1 MVQIHPP
8 LPITMIKRDIEA
20 FLTPIIE
27 ETGCELWGIEFGS
40 AKGKGRLLRIYID
53 AIHGV
58 DINDCTK
65 VSREIDYYFQHES
78 IFSEFAFFEVS
89 SPGLDRKLFN
99 QKQYKKFVG
108 DVVSLSLF
116 SKVNNLRKLK
126 GTLLEVL
133 DSEISVKTEGE
144 TLLLELSNIEVC
156 KLDLDDQIE
165 KKRMNKQILDVVA
178 SVSIEKGVDKTIIFQ
193 ALEEAI
199 ASATKKLVDDEANI
213 DVVIDTTTGEYKTY
227 RKWDI
232 VKEIDESEVFQVLES
247 DLDGYEVDE
256 ATASKEIEN
265 IDFGRISAQAA
276 KQVIIQ
282 KVREAE
288 RSKITK
294 KYENLVG
301 EVISGQVKRINRDFL
316 LLEIEEDLNAQ
327 IPRDQIIPGEIFKLN
342 DRVRAVIKEI
352 VSTPRGPQIILSRTD
367 ERLVVQLFTQEVP
380 EISEG
385 TIEIKAIARDPGYR
399 SKIAVKTYDGRIDP
413 VGACVGMRGS
423 RVQAVSNEIGNERI
437 DIFIHSDNPAEFVV
451 NCLAPVKIYSILVDE
466 RTSTLILEV
475 EEENQAQIIGKNGQN
490 LRLMTHMIGWS
501 FQVLNKEQ
509 FKEYQDSSLI
519 EKYDGLAK
527 RLDLSDKEKEGIVS
541 KELDSLEKIVDLDS
555 KILAEIF
562 GNEKRTTEL
571 LDKANELLLQDA
583 FNADFND
590 PTMEEDLVNLNGITN
605 EVLSALSSNNIKK
618 LEDLAE
624 MSVGELQDISET
636 ISEKEASALIME
648 ARKPWFE

>member
-1 MVQIHPP
+1 M
-8 LPITMIKRDIEA
+8 D
-20 FLTPIIE
+20 
-27 ETGCELWGIEFGS
+27 
-40 AKGKGRLLRIYID
+40 
-53 AIHGV
+53 
-58 DINDCTK
+58 
-65 VSREIDYYFQHES
+65 
-78 IFSEFAFFEVS
+78 
-89 SPGLDRKLFN
+89 
-99 QKQYKKFVG
+99 
-108 DVVSLSLF
+108 
-116 SKVNNLRKLK
+116 
-126 GTLLEVL
+126 
-133 DSEISVKTEGE
+133 
-144 TLLLELSNIEVC
+144 
-156 KLDLDDQIE
+156 
-165 KKRMNKQILDVVA
+165 KQILEVVA
-178 SVSIEKGVDKTIIFQ
+178 SVSMEKGVDKTIIFQ

-213 DVVIDTTTGEYKTY
+213 EVLIDRETGEYRTF
-227 RKWDI
+227 RNWD
-232 VKEIDESEVFQVLES
+232 VVNEIDESNVFQILEG
-247 DLDGYEVDE
+247 DLDGHLVEGGM
-256 ATASKEIEN
+256 AKKEIEN

-288 RSKITK
+288 RSKITE
-294 KYENLVG
+294 KYESLVG

-327 IPRDQIIPGEIFKLN
+327 IPRDEIIPGEIFKLN

-352 VSTPRGPQIILSRTD
+352 VTTPRGPQIILSRTD
-367 ERLVVQLFTQEVP
+367 ERLVVQLFSQEVP

-466 RTSTLILEV
+466 RTTTLILEV

-501 FQVLNKEQ
+501 FKVLNKEQ
-509 FKEYQDSSLI
+509 FKEYQDSTLI
-519 EKYDGLAK
+519 EKFDGLAA
-527 RLDLSDKEKEGIVS
+527 RLGLSDKEKEGVIAS
-541 KELDSLEKIVDLDS
+541 DIDNLEKIIDLD
-555 KILAEIF
+555 AETISSIF
-562 GNEKRTTEL
+562 GEEKRTTEI

-583 FNADFND
+583 FNADFSD
-590 PTMEEDLVNLNGITN
+590 PTMEDSLVNLNGITN
-605 EVLSALSSNNIKK
+605 DILSSLSANKIKK
-618 LEDLAE
+618 LDDLAE
-624 MSVGELQDISET
+624 MSVGELMDMSDKITET
-636 ISEKEASALIME
+636 EASTLIME

>member
-1 MVQIHPP
+1 M
-8 LPITMIKRDIEA
+8 
-20 FLTPIIE
+20 
-27 ETGCELWGIEFGS
+27 
-40 AKGKGRLLRIYID
+40 
-53 AIHGV
+53 
-58 DINDCTK
+58 
-65 VSREIDYYFQHES
+65 
-78 IFSEFAFFEVS
+78 
-89 SPGLDRKLFN
+89 
-99 QKQYKKFVG
+99 
-108 DVVSLSLF
+108 
-116 SKVNNLRKLK
+116 
-126 GTLLEVL
+126 
-133 DSEISVKTEGE
+133 
-144 TLLLELSNIEVC
+144 
-156 KLDLDDQIE
+156 
-165 KKRMNKQILDVVA
+165 
-178 SVSIEKGVDKTIIFQ
+178 
-193 ALEEAI
+193 
-199 ASATKKLVDDEANI
+199 
-213 DVVIDTTTGEYKTY
+213 
-227 RKWDI
+227 
-232 VKEIDESEVFQVLES
+232 
-247 DLDGYEVDE
+247 
-256 ATASKEIEN
+256 
-265 IDFGRISAQAA
+265 
-276 KQVIIQ
+276 
-282 KVREAE
+282 
-288 RSKITK
+288 
-294 KYENLVG
+294 
-301 EVISGQVKRINRDFL
+301 
-316 LLEIEEDLNAQ
+316 
-327 IPRDQIIPGEIFKLN
+327 
-342 DRVRAVIKEI
+342 RAVIKEI
-352 VSTPRGPQIILSRTD
+352 VSTPRGPHIIVSRTE

-527 RLDLSDKEKEGIVS
+527 RLGLSDKEKEGIVS
-541 KELDSLEKIVDLDS
+541 KELDSLEKIVDLDA
-555 KILAEIF
+555 KTLAEIF
-562 GNEKRTTEL
+562 ANEKRTTEL

>member
-1 MVQIHPP
+1 M
-8 LPITMIKRDIEA
+8 D
-20 FLTPIIE
+20 
-27 ETGCELWGIEFGS
+27 
-40 AKGKGRLLRIYID
+40 
-53 AIHGV
+53 
-58 DINDCTK
+58 
-65 VSREIDYYFQHES
+65 
-78 IFSEFAFFEVS
+78 
-89 SPGLDRKLFN
+89 
-99 QKQYKKFVG
+99 
-108 DVVSLSLF
+108 
-116 SKVNNLRKLK
+116 
-126 GTLLEVL
+126 
-133 DSEISVKTEGE
+133 
-144 TLLLELSNIEVC
+144 
-156 KLDLDDQIE
+156 
-165 KKRMNKQILDVVA
+165 KQILEVVA
-178 SVSIEKGVDKTIIFQ
+178 SVSMEKGVDKTIIFQ

-213 DVVIDTTTGEYKTY
+213 EVVIDTSSGEYKTY
-227 RKWDI
+227 RNWTII
-232 VKEIDESEVFQVLES
+232 VDKDDVEDEVFEVSEEAVAA
-247 DLDGYEVDE
+247 DEEGWHKVEDGI
-256 ATASKEIEN
+256 ATKLIEN

-288 RSKITK
+288 RSKITE
-294 KYENLVG
+294 KYESLVG

-327 IPRDQIIPGEIFKLN
+327 IPRDEIIPGEIFKLN

-352 VSTPRGPQIILSRTD
+352 VTTPRGPQIILSRTD
-367 ERLVVQLFTQEVP
+367 ERLVVQLFSQEVP

-466 RTSTLILEV
+466 RTTTLILEV

-501 FQVLNKEQ
+501 FKVLNKEQ
-509 FKEYQDSSLI
+509 FKEYQDSTLI
-519 EKYDGLAK
+519 EKFDGLAA
-527 RLDLSDKEKEGIVS
+527 RLGLSDKEKESVIAS
-541 KELDSLEKIVDLDS
+541 DIDSLEKIIDLD
-555 KILAEIF
+555 AETISSIF
-562 GNEKRTTEL
+562 GEEKRTTEI

-583 FNADFND
+583 FNADFSD
-590 PTMEEDLVNLNGITN
+590 PTMEDSLVNLNGITN
-605 EVLSALSSNNIKK
+605 DILSSLSANKIKK
-618 LEDLAE
+618 LDDLAE
-624 MSVGELQDISET
+624 MSVGELMDMSDKITET
-636 ISEKEASALIME
+636 EASALIME

>member
-1 MVQIHPP
+1 
-8 LPITMIKRDIEA
+8 
-20 FLTPIIE
+20 
-27 ETGCELWGIEFGS
+27 
-40 AKGKGRLLRIYID
+40 
-53 AIHGV
+53 
-58 DINDCTK
+58 
-65 VSREIDYYFQHES
+65 
-78 IFSEFAFFEVS
+78 
-89 SPGLDRKLFN
+89 
-99 QKQYKKFVG
+99 
-108 DVVSLSLF
+108 
-116 SKVNNLRKLK
+116 
-126 GTLLEVL
+126 
-133 DSEISVKTEGE
+133 
-144 TLLLELSNIEVC
+144 
-156 KLDLDDQIE
+156 
-165 KKRMNKQILDVVA
+165 MNKQILDVVA
-178 SVSIEKGVDKTIIFQ
+178 SVSMEKGVDKIIIFQ

-399 SKIAVKTYDGRIDP
+399 
-413 VGACVGMRGS
+413 
-423 RVQAVSNEIGNERI
+423 
-437 DIFIHSDNPAEFVV
+437 
-451 NCLAPVKIYSILVDE
+451 L
-466 RTSTLILEV
+466 
-475 EEENQAQIIGKNGQN
+475 
-490 LRLMTHMIGWS
+490 
-501 FQVLNKEQ
+501 
-509 FKEYQDSSLI
+509 SLI
-519 EKYDGLAK
+519 H
-527 RLDLSDKEKEGIVS
+527 I
-541 KELDSLEKIVDLDS
+541 
-555 KILAEIF
+555 
-562 GNEKRTTEL
+562 
-571 LDKANELLLQDA
+571 
-583 FNADFND
+583 
-590 PTMEEDLVNLNGITN
+590 
-605 EVLSALSSNNIKK
+605 
-618 LEDLAE
+618 
-624 MSVGELQDISET
+624 
-636 ISEKEASALIME
+636 
-648 ARKPWFE
+648 

>member
-1 MVQIHPP
+1 
-8 LPITMIKRDIEA
+8 
-20 FLTPIIE
+20 
-27 ETGCELWGIEFGS
+27 
-40 AKGKGRLLRIYID
+40 
-53 AIHGV
+53 
-58 DINDCTK
+58 
-65 VSREIDYYFQHES
+65 
-78 IFSEFAFFEVS
+78 
-89 SPGLDRKLFN
+89 
-99 QKQYKKFVG
+99 
-108 DVVSLSLF
+108 
-116 SKVNNLRKLK
+116 
-126 GTLLEVL
+126 
-133 DSEISVKTEGE
+133 
-144 TLLLELSNIEVC
+144 
-156 KLDLDDQIE
+156 
-165 KKRMNKQILDVVA
+165 MNKQILEVVA
-178 SVSIEKGVDKTIIFQ
+178 SVSMEKGVEKDIIFQ

-199 ASATKKLVDDEANI
+199 SSATKKLVDDEAII
-213 DVVIDTTTGEYKTY
+213 DVIIDRNTGEYETF
-227 RKWDI
+227 RKWNI
-232 VKEIDESEVFQVLES
+232 VDEIDESDVFQILSSELS
-247 DLDGYEVDE
+247 DHAVEEDL
-256 ATASKEIEN
+256 ATKKIDN

-288 RSKITK
+288 RSKITA
-294 KYENLVG
+294 KYESLVG

-352 VSTPRGPQIILSRTD
+352 VTTPRGPQIILSRTD

-451 NCLAPVKIYSILVDE
+451 NCLAPIKIFSILVDE

-475 EEENQAQIIGKNGQN
+475 DEENQAQIIGKNGQN

-509 FKEYQDSSLI
+509 FKEYQDSTLV
-519 EKYDGLAK
+519 EKYDALAS
-527 RLDLSDKEKEGIVS
+527 RLGLSDKEKELIVS
-541 KELDSLEKIVDLDS
+541 SEIDSLEKLVDS
-555 KILAEIF
+555 SAEKTKEIF
-562 GNEKRTTEL
+562 TTDKRLTEVM
-571 LDKANELLLQDA
+571 DKANELLLQDA

-590 PTMEEDLVNLNGITN
+590 PTMEDDLVNLNGITN
-605 EVLSALSSNNIKK
+605 DILSALSANNIKK
-618 LEDLAE
+618 LDELAE
-624 MSVGELQDISET
+624 MSVGELMDISEKVT
-636 ISEKEASALIME
+636 EKEASALIME
-648 ARKPWFE
+648 ARKPWFN

>member
-1 MVQIHPP
+1 M
-8 LPITMIKRDIEA
+8 
-20 FLTPIIE
+20 
-27 ETGCELWGIEFGS
+27 
-40 AKGKGRLLRIYID
+40 
-53 AIHGV
+53 
-58 DINDCTK
+58 
-65 VSREIDYYFQHES
+65 
-78 IFSEFAFFEVS
+78 
-89 SPGLDRKLFN
+89 
-99 QKQYKKFVG
+99 
-108 DVVSLSLF
+108 
-116 SKVNNLRKLK
+116 
-126 GTLLEVL
+126 
-133 DSEISVKTEGE
+133 
-144 TLLLELSNIEVC
+144 
-156 KLDLDDQIE
+156 
-165 KKRMNKQILDVVA
+165 
-178 SVSIEKGVDKTIIFQ
+178 
-193 ALEEAI
+193 
-199 ASATKKLVDDEANI
+199 
-213 DVVIDTTTGEYKTY
+213 
-227 RKWDI
+227 
-232 VKEIDESEVFQVLES
+232 
-247 DLDGYEVDE
+247 
-256 ATASKEIEN
+256 
-265 IDFGRISAQAA
+265 
-276 KQVIIQ
+276 
-282 KVREAE
+282 
-288 RSKITK
+288 
-294 KYENLVG
+294 VG
-301 EVISGQVKRINRDFL
+301 EVISGKVKRINRDFL

-555 KILAEIF
+555 KILTEIF

-624 MSVGELQDISET
+624 MSVGELQDISDT